1 MRGYLDRMNEID
13 TALTVFGR
21 EKVFID
27 DGVRHHYD
35 RDHLE

>member
-21 EKVFID
+21 DKVFID
-27 DGVRHHYD
+27 DGMKNYPTR
-35 RDHLE
+35 ETFE